1 MKTYCS
7 RRRGGSPVI
16 VVSIVMLLIALGAG
30 SMMLRGALKPTENG
44 GPTDEHAVRRGSFE
58 ISVPASGELAALN
71 QIEISNKLESRAV
84 VTWIEDEGAYVKA
97 GDPLL
102 RFAADEI
109 ENRIKDAVDALNTAT
124 AQKIAAESTLEIR
137 LSSTQSEMEKANLKV
152 ELAELALRAW
162 EEGDDVSLKKQLD
175 LAIETTEINYNRL
188 VDRYE
193 ESKELVKQEFI
204 SQDEFKR
211 DEIAMIE
218 AGARLE
224 QAKLDKRIYL
234 DYQYDQYR
242 KQHVSDVEQA
252 QAERERIKKRH
263 EAELQTARAEVA
275 SKLHQLQSRTERL
288 ADFEEQLEFCTIL
301 APSDGLVVFASS
313 LEQHR
318 WSRMNRDEFQPGT
331 EVRKNEL
338 LMILPDTSTMTAEVK
353 VSESLSGLIQP
364 GQRAII
370 TSDAVP
376 DVSLEGEV
384 LSVGVLAESGGWRD
398 PNRRDY
404 TVKIKLSDGNELGL
418 KPSMRCKSDIYVGR
432 VDDAIHIPI
441 QAVFREGPAA
451 YVYVPRGAGFAQQQ
465 VHLGEASGLHAEIT
479 DGLEEG
485 DIVLLREPKPRE
497 IIARLSDDAPA
508 EGRAAGSGPP
518 HDQPPRD
525 QMQRGRPTQG
535 QAALGADKGR
545 RPRGE
550 GREKGRTKGPA

>member
-1 MKTYCS
+1 
-7 RRRGGSPVI
+7 
-16 VVSIVMLLIALGAG
+16 VVSIIMLVVALTAG
-30 SMMLRGALKPTENG
+30 GLMLRGALKPTDNG
-44 GPTDEHAVRRGSFE
+44 GPMDEHAVHRGSFE
-58 ISVPASGELAALN
+58 VSVPASGELAALS
-71 QIEISNKLESRAV
+71 QIEIRNKLDYRAV
-84 VTWIEDEGAYVKA
+84 VTWIEEEGAYVKT
-97 GDPLL
+97 GDPLVQ
-102 RFAADEI
+102 FAADEI
-109 ENRIKDAVDALNTAT
+109 ENRIQDAVDALNNAT

-137 LSSTQSEMEKANLKV
+137 LSSSQSEMDKANLKV
-152 ELAELALRAW
+152 ELVQLALRAW
-162 EEGDDVSLKKQLD
+162 EEGDDVSKKKQLD
-175 LAIETTEINYNRL
+175 LAIETAEINYNRL

-218 AGARLE
+218 ASARLE

-242 KQHVSDVEQA
+242 KQKDSDVEQA
-252 QAERERIKKRH
+252 QAERDRIRKRH
-263 EAELQTARAEVA
+263 EAELETARAEVA
-275 SKLHQLQSRTERL
+275 SKQHQLRSRTERL
-288 ADFEEQLEFCTIL
+288 ADLEEQLEFCMIT

-313 LEQHR
+313 LEEHR
-318 WSRMNRDEFQPGT
+318 WSRMNRDELQPGT

-353 VSESLSGLIQP
+353 VSESHSGLIKP

-376 DVSLEGEV
+376 DVALEGEV
-384 LSVGVLAESGGWRD
+384 LSIGVLAESGGWRD

-404 TVKIKLSDGNELGL
+404 TVKIKLSNGNELGL

-432 VDDAIHIPI
+432 VDDVIHVPI

-451 YVYVPRGAGFAQQQ
+451 YVYVPQGAGFAQRQ

-485 DIVLLREPKPRE
+485 DIVLLREPKTRE
-497 IIARLSDDAPA
+497 IVARLSDDALA
-508 EGRAAGSGPP
+508 EGRPAHS
-518 HDQPPRD
+518 QPPDNQPPSD
-525 QMQRGRPTQG
+525 QMQRGRPQPG
-535 QAALGADKGR
+535 QAALGADKGWSGNEKGR
-545 RPRGE
+545 RPRGG

>member
-1 MKTYCS
+1 VKTYRS
-7 RRRGGSPVI
+7 RRRGASPVI
-16 VVSIVMLLIALGAG
+16 VVSIIMLLIALGAG
-30 SMMLRGALKPTENG
+30 GLMVRAALKPVSNG

-71 QIEISNKLESRAV
+71 QIEIRNKLEYRAV
-84 VTWIEDEGAYVKA
+84 LTWIEEEGAYVKA
-97 GDPLL
+97 GDPLA
-102 RFAADEI
+102 RIAADEI
-109 ENRIKDAVDALNTAT
+109 ENKIKDAEDALNNAT

-137 LSSTQSEMEKANLKV
+137 LSSSQSEMDKANLKV
-152 ELAELALRAW
+152 ELAQLALRAW
-162 EEGDDVSLKKQLD
+162 EEGDDVSVKKQLD

-193 ESKELVKQEFI
+193 EAKELVKQEFI

-218 AGARLE
+218 ASARLE

-242 KQHVSDVEQA
+242 KQNVSDVEQA
-252 QAERERIKKRH
+252 RAERERIQKRH
-263 EAELQTARAEVA
+263 QAELQTARAEVA
-275 SKLHQLQSRTERL
+275 SKQHQLQSRIERL
-288 ADFEEQLEFCTIL
+288 ADFEEQLEFCTVL
-301 APSDGLVVFASS
+301 APSDGLVVYASS

-318 WSRMNRDEFQPGT
+318 WSRMNRDELQPGT
-331 EVRKNEL
+331 EIRKNEL
-338 LMILPDTSTMTAEVK
+338 LMILPDTSVMTAEVK
-353 VSESLSGLIQP
+353 VSESLSGLIKP

-376 DVSLEGEV
+376 DVALEGEV

-418 KPSMRCKSDIYVGR
+418 KPSMRCKSEIYVGR
-432 VDDAIHIPI
+432 VDDAIHVPI

-451 YVYVPRGAGFAQQQ
+451 YVYVPQGGGFAQHQ
-465 VHLGEASGLHAEIT
+465 VHIGEGSGLHLEIT
-479 DGLEEG
+479 NGLEEG
-485 DIVLLREPKPRE
+485 DIVLLREPRTRE
-497 IIARLSDDAPA
+497 IVARLSDDAMPGPA
-508 EGRAAGSGPP
+508 TRS
-518 HDQPPRD
+518 QPPRD
-525 QMQRGRPTQG
+525 QMQRGRSTQG
-535 QAALGADKGR
+535 QAALGADRGR

>member
-1 MKTYCS
+1 
-7 RRRGGSPVI
+7 
-16 VVSIVMLLIALGAG
+16 VVSIIMLLVALTAG
-30 SMMLRGALKPTENG
+30 GLMLRTALKPTDNG
-44 GPTDEHAVRRGSFE
+44 GPLDEHAVTRGSFE

-71 QIEISNKLESRAV
+71 QIEIRNKLEYRAV
-84 VTWIEDEGAYVKA
+84 LTWIEEEGAYVKA
-97 GDPLL
+97 GDPLV

-109 ENRIKDAVDALNTAT
+109 ENRIKDAVDALNNAT

-137 LSSTQSEMEKANLKV
+137 LSSSQSELDKADLKV

-162 EEGDDVSLKKQLD
+162 EEGDDVSRKKQLD
-175 LAIETTEINYNRL
+175 LAIETAEINYNRL

-218 AGARLE
+218 ASARLE

-242 KQHVSDVEQA
+242 KQKVSDVEQA
-252 QAERERIKKRH
+252 QAERERIRKRH
-263 EAELQTARAEVA
+263 EAELETARAEVA
-275 SKLHQLQSRTERL
+275 SKQHQLRSRTERL
-288 ADFEEQLEFCTIL
+288 ADLEEQLEFCTII

-353 VSESLSGLIQP
+353 VSESHSGLIEP

-376 DVSLEGEV
+376 DVALEGEV
-384 LSVGVLAESGGWRD
+384 LSIGVLAESGGWRD

-404 TVKIKLSDGNELGL
+404 TVKIKLSDGNDLGL
-418 KPSMRCKSDIYVGR
+418 KPSMRCKSEIYVGR
-432 VDDAIHIPI
+432 VDDVIHVPL
-441 QAVFREGPAA
+441 QALFREGPAA
-451 YVYVPRGAGFAQQQ
+451 YVYVPQGAGFAQRQ
-465 VHLGEASGLHAEIT
+465 VHIGEASGLHAEIT
-479 DGLEEG
+479 DGLDEG
-485 DIVLLREPKPRE
+485 DVVLLREPRPRE
-497 IIARLSDDAPA
+497 IVARLSEDALA
-508 EGRAAGSGPP
+508 EGRPARNGPP
-518 HDQPPRD
+518 RDQPPGD
-525 QMQRGRPTQG
+525 QMQRGRPPQGQQG
-535 QAALGADKGR
+535 QAALGADKGWSGTEKGR

-550 GREKGRTKGPA
+550 DRQKGRTKGPA